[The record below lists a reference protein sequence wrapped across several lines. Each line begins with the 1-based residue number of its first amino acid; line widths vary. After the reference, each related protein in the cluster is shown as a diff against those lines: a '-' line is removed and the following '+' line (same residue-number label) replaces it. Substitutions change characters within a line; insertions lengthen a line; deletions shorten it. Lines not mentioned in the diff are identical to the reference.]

1 MHLYGGWLSNEIE
14 HEPKNGGSWPHVLS
28 FLFQSKPQLAGDLQ
42 AKNLYQVLIGLLVHA
57 KTCDHL

>member
-1 MHLYGGWLSNEIE
+1 MVDGFRTKSNM
-14 HEPKNGGSWPHVLS
+14 NQRMAAYRPHVLS

-42 AKNLYQVLIGLLVHA
+42 AKNLYLVLIGLLVHA